1 MRRRS
6 ETPAPTGPQGWEGTR
21 LLAQGLFF
29 LALAVAFVLG
39 MVSYPGSTRDRMPV
53 GPEGISSRASVQAQ
67 EGAPTPSTSVRSG
80 ATVRGVLKE
89 LPVQ

>member
-1 MRRRS
+1 
-6 ETPAPTGPQGWEGTR
+6 

-29 LALAVAFVLG
+29 LALAGAFVLG
-39 MVSYPGSTRDRMPV
+39 MLSYPGSTRDRMPV
-53 GPEGISSRASVQAQ
+53 GPEGIGSRASVQAQ
-67 EGAPTPSTSVRSG
+67 EGAPTPSRSVRSG